1 MSYLFIWNISYT
13 TFNFSPLCLKAGSY
27 RRYHH
32 KNYRA
37 TRAVIWLQR
46 ADSGRLRRDLSRPAV
61 AYLLVTRDCNFT
73 VQISLAQIDSNVNPC
88 FDILWWMGSDCSRQN
103 AERTWIVCSDGFP
116 PRSTKKQKRKRSVKK
131 TFNYIPCEQSFFSCI
146 AFSVYEVVRV
156 ACLSCSWLDGQVKR
170 TTS

>member
-13 TFNFSPLCLKAGSY
+13 NFNFSPLCLKAGSY

-61 AYLLVTRDCNFT
+61 SYLLVTRDCNFT
-73 VQISLAQIDSNVNPC
+73 VQISLARIDSNVNPC

-103 AERTWIVCSDGFP
+103 AERTWIVCRDGFP
-116 PRSTKKQKRKRSVKK
+116 PRSTKKQKRKKI
-131 TFNYIPCEQSFFSCI
+131 FNFIPYKHSFLSYM

-156 ACLSCSWLDGQVKR
+156 ACQSRSWLDRQVTR

>member
-1 MSYLFIWNISYT
+1 MSYLFNWNISYT

-61 AYLLVTRDCNFT
+61 SYLLVTRDCNFT
-73 VQISLAQIDSNVNPC
+73 VQISLARIDSNVNPC

-103 AERTWIVCSDGFP
+103 AERTWIVCRDGFP
-116 PRSTKKQKRKRSVKK
+116 PRSTKKQKKKRISKK
-131 TFNYIPCEQSFFSCI
+131 DLPFHTLRAEFSLLHG
-146 AFSVYEVVRV
+146 F
-156 ACLSCSWLDGQVKR
+156 
-170 TTS
+170 

>member
-1 MSYLFIWNISYT
+1 MSYLFNWNISYT

-73 VQISLAQIDSNVNPC
+73 VQISLARIDSNVNPC

-103 AERTWIVCSDGFP
+103 AERTWIVCRDGFP
-116 PRSTKKQKRKRSVKK
+116 PRSTKKQKRKKI
-131 TFNYIPCEQSFFSCI
+131 FNFIPYEHSFLSYM
-146 AFSVYEVVRV
+146 AFTVYEVVRV
-156 ACLSCSWLDGQVKR
+156 ACFSSSWLNRQVTR

>member
-1 MSYLFIWNISYT
+1 MSYLFNWNISYT

-27 RRYHH
+27 RRYYH

-46 ADSGRLRRDLSRPAV
+46 ADSGLLRRDLSRPAV

-73 VQISLAQIDSNVNPC
+73 VQISLARIDSNVNPC
-88 FDILWWMGSDCSRQN
+88 DILWWMGSDCSRQN
-103 AERTWIVCSDGFP
+103 AERTWIVCRDGFP
-116 PRSTKKQKRKRSVKK
+116 PRSTKKQKRKKI
-131 TFNYIPCEQSFFSCI
+131 FNFIPYEHSFLSYM

-156 ACLSCSWLDGQVKR
+156 ACLLSSWLNRQVTR